1 MKKHLL
7 TLVSIA
13 ILAGCATAPLV
24 VGTALQIA
32 SCELAKARP
41 AAAAPLLAAGLT
53 FQAYADTDAP
63 TRVQLAAALSSIP
76 ALAGVDAVEVRA
88 FVDLVLA
95 GYEPLY
101 ASVET
106 EADKARL
113 RTWFAQVGGAFVSGS
128 HCQPVAPQPAGALG
142 RPNNKPA
149 PTWIDLAEGVRGS
162 MKQVKK

>member
-1 MKKHLL
+1 MKKHIAL
-7 TLVSIA
+7 TIVSIC
-13 ILAGCATAPLV
+13 ILAGCATAPFV
-24 VGTALQIA
+24 IGTALQVGA
-32 SCELAKARP
+32 CELAKARP

-53 FQAYADTDAP
+53 FQSYSQTDAP
-63 TRVQLAAALSSIP
+63 TGVHLAAALSSIP

-101 ASVET
+101 ASIET
-106 EADKARL
+106 EADKSRL
-113 RTWFAQVGGAFVSGS
+113 RLWFAQVGGAFVSGS
-128 HCQPVAPQPAGALG
+128 HCQPVAQPAGAMAK
-142 RPNNKPA
+142 PSNKPA